1 MALSH
6 NISSVFT
13 PIAFGANESTSSQA
27 TSNSSEI
34 ILNRKLLSSQ
44 ARIQV
49 PWVKVTIGDYTFG
62 IFDDQT
68 KMWGKDNAG
77 FYQPFDIQ
85 YPNYIQALQ
94 VTKINGQVN
103 RYELTIKYPITM
115 NDDPNFFEKVFS
127 GVSGTRK
134 IIFTYGDAETP
145 AYVYKNE
152 EAIITG
158 VRQTFDL
165 AGSAI
170 EYGVSAVS
178 SAALST
184 DGNITMLGTGV
195 DGKKVKPS
203 DEIKKLFRTNKSLQD
218 TFTGMS
224 SATLNQL
231 IAGDDMYV
239 EVESKRNI
247 SAIDYINYLVGCMI
261 PEGSAPGLSKEIY
274 IMTIYDDSITSSERS
289 LSKKGPYFEVKK
301 VSTIMERGDAYEIDI
316 GINTSTIVRSFQ
328 IEKNENYSIYY
339 DYQNLAH
346 PESYARRIGSDG
358 LWEDKYAPIGM
369 IKEGAFDI
377 KSHERVW
384 WTKAT
389 QFPVNAT
396 IQIQGLL
403 RPATL
408 MQYVKLNV
416 IFPGGN
422 KHLSSGLYIVTR
434 QVDNIGPNGYATN
447 LGLTRIK
454 GDLDSINGPQAGGAS
469 KSSSANTLMP
479 GSHLNQVSRVTM

>member
-1 MALSH
+1 M
-6 NISSVFT
+6 
-13 PIAFGANESTSSQA
+13 
-27 TSNSSEI
+27 SEI

-49 PWVKVTIGDYTFG
+49 PWVKVTIGTYTFG

-68 KMWGKDNAG
+68 KMWGKDDAG
-77 FYQPFDIQ
+77 FYQEFKIQ
-85 YPNYIQALQ
+85 YPNYIQQLE
-94 VTKINGQVN
+94 VVKINGQVN
-103 RYELTIKYPITM
+103 KYTLSIKYPITV

-127 GVSGTRK
+127 SVSGTRK

-158 VRQTFDL
+158 VLQRFDL
-165 AGSAI
+165 SGSAI
-170 EYGVSAVS
+170 EYTVSAVS

-195 DGKKVKPS
+195 NGIKVKPS
-203 DEIKKLFRTNKSLQD
+203 DMIKNLFRTNKSLQN
-218 TFTGMS
+218 TFTGMTS
-224 SATLNQL
+224 SDLDRL
-231 IAGDDMYV
+231 IAGDDMAV
-239 EVESKRNI
+239 EIESKRNI
-247 SAIDYINYLVGCMI
+247 SAIDYINYLVGCML

-274 IMTIYDDSITSSERS
+274 ILTIYDDSITSAERS
-289 LSKKGPYFEVKK
+289 LSKNGPYFEVKK
-301 VSTIMERGDAYEIDI
+301 VSTIMERSDAYEIDI
-316 GINTSTIVRSFQ
+316 GINTSTIVRQFT
-328 IEKNENYSIYY
+328 IDKNENYSIYY
-339 DYQNLAH
+339 DYQNLNH
-346 PESYARRIGSDG
+346 PENYVRRLGSDG
-358 LWEDKYAPIGM
+358 LWEDKYAPTSM
-369 IKEGAFDI
+369 LKEGAFDI
-377 KSHERVW
+377 KSHEKVW

-389 QFPVNAT
+389 QFPITAS
-396 IQIQGLL
+396 IQIQGLI

-408 MQYVKLNV
+408 MQYVRLNV

-454 GDLDSINGPQAGGAS
+454 GDLDSI
-469 KSSSANTLMP
+469 
-479 GSHLNQVSRVTM
+479 

>member
-1 MALSH
+1 M
-6 NISSVFT
+6 
-13 PIAFGANESTSSQA
+13 
-27 TSNSSEI
+27 SEI
-34 ILNRKLLSSQ
+34 ILNRSLLSSQ

-62 IFDDQT
+62 IFDDAT
-68 KMWGKDNAG
+68 KSWGKDQDG
-77 FYQPFDIQ
+77 FYQPFSIQ
-85 YPNYIQALQ
+85 YPNYIQTLE
-94 VTKINGQVN
+94 VTKVNGQVN
-103 RYELTIKYPITM
+103 TYTLNIKYPVTQH
-115 NDDPNFFEKVFS
+115 DDPNFFEKVFS
-127 GVSGTRK
+127 SVSGTRK

-152 EAIITG
+152 EAIITN
-158 VRQTFDL
+158 VTQVFDL

-170 EYGVSAVS
+170 SYTVTAVS

-184 DGNITMLGTGV
+184 DGNITMLGTGN
-195 DGKKVKPS
+195 GIKVKPS
-203 DEIKKLFRTNKSLQD
+203 DEIKKLFKTNKSLQN

-224 SATLNQL
+224 VAKLDSL
-231 IAGDDMYV
+231 IAGDDMAV
-239 EVESKRNI
+239 EIESKRNV

-274 IMTIYDDSITSSERS
+274 ILTIHDDSITSADRTM
-289 LSKKGPYFEVKK
+289 SKKGPYFEVKK

-316 GINTSTIVRSFQ
+316 GINTSTIVRQFQ
-328 IEKNENYSIYY
+328 IDKRENFSIYY

-346 PESYARRIGSDG
+346 PENYVRRLNADG
-358 LWEDKYAPIGM
+358 LWEDKYAPTSM

-389 QFPVNAT
+389 QFPINAT
-396 IQIQGLL
+396 IQIQGLI

-408 MQYVKLNV
+408 MQYVRLNV

-454 GDLDSINGPQAGGAS
+454 GDTDQI
-469 KSSSANTLMP
+469 
-479 GSHLNQVSRVTM
+479 

>member
-1 MALSH
+1 M
-6 NISSVFT
+6 
-13 PIAFGANESTSSQA
+13 
-27 TSNSSEI
+27 SEI
-34 ILNRKLLSSQ
+34 ILNRSLLSSQ

-62 IFDDQT
+62 IFDELT
-68 KMWGKDNAG
+68 KTWGKDQAD
-77 FYQPFDIQ
+77 FYQPFSVQ
-85 YPNYIQALQ
+85 FPNYIQSLE

-103 RYELTIKYPITM
+103 TYVLNIKYPVTV

-127 GVSGTRK
+127 SVSSTRK

-158 VRQTFDL
+158 VKQTFEL
-165 AGSAI
+165 QSSIIA
-170 EYGVSAVS
+170 YTVTAVS

-184 DGNITMLGTGV
+184 DGSITVLGTGNGV
-195 DGKKVKPS
+195 KVKPS
-203 DEIKKLFRTNKSLQD
+203 DEIKKLFKSNKSLQN

-224 SATLNQL
+224 IAKLNTL
-231 IAGDDMYV
+231 IAGDDMAV

-274 IMTIYDDSITSSERS
+274 ILTIHDDSITSADRS
-289 LSKKGPYFEVKK
+289 MSKKGPYFEVKK
-301 VSTIMERGDAYEIDI
+301 VSTIMDRGDAYVIDI
-316 GINTSTIVRSFQ
+316 GTNTSTIVRQFS
-328 IEKNENYSIYY
+328 IDKNENFSIYY

-346 PESYARRIGSDG
+346 PENYVRRIGADG
-358 LWEDKYAPIGM
+358 LWEDKYAPTSM

-389 QFPVNAT
+389 QFPINAT
-396 IQIQGLL
+396 IQIQGLI

-408 MQYVKLNV
+408 MQYVRLNV

-422 KHLSSGLYIVTR
+422 KHFSSGLYIVTR

-454 GDLDSINGPQAGGAS
+454 GDFDEI
-469 KSSSANTLMP
+469 
-479 GSHLNQVSRVTM
+479 

>member
-1 MALSH
+1 M
-6 NISSVFT
+6 
-13 PIAFGANESTSSQA
+13 
-27 TSNSSEI
+27 SEI

-49 PWVKVTIGDYTFG
+49 PWVKVTIGDYSFG
-62 IFDDQT
+62 IFDDLT
-68 KMWGKDNAG
+68 KQWGKDNAD
-77 FYQPFDIQ
+77 FYQPFKIQ
-85 YPNYIQALQ
+85 FPEYIQSLE

-103 RYELTIKYPITM
+103 KYVLVIKYPITV

-127 GVSGTRK
+127 SVSSTRK

-158 VRQTFDL
+158 VTQEFDL
-165 AGSAI
+165 GGSAI
-170 EYGVSAVS
+170 TYTVSAVS

-203 DEIKKLFRTNKSLQD
+203 DEIKKLFRNNKSLQD

-224 SATLNQL
+224 SADLDRL
-231 IAGDDMYV
+231 IAGDDMSV

-247 SAIDYINYLVGCMI
+247 SAIDYINYLVGCMV
-261 PEGSAPGLSKEIY
+261 PEGTTTPGLSKEIY
-274 IMTIYDDSITSSERS
+274 ILTIYDDSITSAERS
-289 LSKKGPYFEVKK
+289 LSRKGPYFEVTK

-316 GINTSTIVRSFQ
+316 GINTSTIVRSFR

-346 PESYARRIGSDG
+346 PEPYARRIGADG
-358 LWEDKYAPIGM
+358 LWEDKYAPTGM
-369 IKEGAFDI
+369 LRDDKSDI
-377 KSHERVW
+377 KAEDRVW

-389 QFPVNAT
+389 QFPINAT
-396 IQIQGLL
+396 IQIQGLI

-454 GDLDSINGPQAGGAS
+454 GDTDKI
-469 KSSSANTLMP
+469 
-479 GSHLNQVSRVTM
+479 

>member
-1 MALSH
+1 M
-6 NISSVFT
+6 
-13 PIAFGANESTSSQA
+13 
-27 TSNSSEI
+27 SEI
-34 ILNRKLLSSQ
+34 ILNRSLLSSQ

-62 IFDDQT
+62 IFDETT
-68 KMWGKDNAG
+68 KSWGKDQAG
-77 FYQPFDIQ
+77 FYQPFSIQ
-85 YPNYIQALQ
+85 FPNYIQSLE

-103 RYELTIKYPITM
+103 TYVLNIKYPITI

-127 GVSGTRK
+127 SVSSTRK

-152 EAIITG
+152 EAIITD
-158 VRQTFDL
+158 VRQNFEL
-165 AGSAI
+165 ASSVI
-170 EYGVSAVS
+170 MYTVKAVS

-184 DGNITMLGTGV
+184 DGNITVLGTGN
-195 DGKKVKPS
+195 GLKVKPS
-203 DEIKKLFRTNKSLQD
+203 DEIKKLFRNNKSLQN

-224 SATLNQL
+224 VAKLDTL
-231 IAGDDMYV
+231 IAGDDMAV
-239 EVESKRNI
+239 EIESKRNI
-247 SAIDYINYLVGCMI
+247 SVIDYINYLVGCMI

-274 IMTIYDDSITSSERS
+274 ILTIHDDSITSADRS
-289 LSKKGPYFEVKK
+289 MSKKGPYFEVKK

-328 IEKNENYSIYY
+328 IDKQENFSIYY
-339 DYQNLAH
+339 NYQNLAH
-346 PESYARRIGSDG
+346 PEDYVRRLGADG
-358 LWEDKYAPIGM
+358 LWEDKYAPTGM

-389 QFPVNAT
+389 QFPINAT
-396 IQIQGLL
+396 IQIQGLI

-408 MQYVKLNV
+408 MQYVRLNV
-416 IFPGGN
+416 VFPGGN

-454 GDLDSINGPQAGGAS
+454 GDMDKIQ
-469 KSSSANTLMP
+469 
-479 GSHLNQVSRVTM
+479 